1 MFTGLVECTGL
12 LRAQSQR
19 SAGLRLGFDAPFED
33 LALGESVSV
42 SGACLTVVEARPRG
56 FEVDVTVETL
66 DKTTLGRL
74 SPGDAVN
81 LERAVRAGD
90 RIGGHFVTGHV
101 DGVAEVLHTERAGDA
116 LNVRVGAEP
125 ALVRYVAAKGSVA
138 LDGVSLT
145 VNSVD
150 SAAFSLMLIPHT
162 LAVTTLKGVAPGRLL
177 NLEVDLVARYVAR
190 LLEGAS

>member
-12 LRAQSQR
+12 LRTQSER
-19 SAGLRLGFDAPFED
+19 SPGLRLGFDAPFEG

-101 DGVAEVLHTERAGDA
+101 DGIAEVLHTERAGDA

-125 ALVRYVAAKGSVA
+125 SLVRFVAAKGPVA

-145 VNSVD
+145 VNTVE
-150 SAAFSLMLIPHT
+150 SAAFSIMLIPHT
-162 LAVTTLKGVAPGRLL
+162 LAVTTLKGIAPGRLL

-190 LLEGAS
+190 LLEGSS

>member
-1 MFTGLVECTGL
+1 M
-12 LRAQSQR
+12 
-19 SAGLRLGFDAPFED
+19 RLSFDAPFEG

-42 SGACLTVVEARPRG
+42 SGACLTVVEAGARG

-101 DGVAEVLHTERAGDA
+101 DGIAEVLHTERAGDA
-116 LNVRVGAEP
+116 VNTRIGAPP

-145 VNSVD
+145 VNTVD
-150 SAAFSLMLIPHT
+150 SAAFSIMLIPHT
-162 LAVTTLKGVAPGRLL
+162 LAVTTLKGIAPGRLL

-190 LLEGAS
+190 LLEGSS

>member
-1 MFTGLVECTGL
+1 M
-12 LRAQSQR
+12 
-19 SAGLRLGFDAPFED
+19 RLSFDAPFDD
-33 LALGESVSV
+33 LALGESVCI
-42 SGACLTVVEARPRG
+42 SGACLTVVEAHPRG

-101 DGVAEVLHTERAGDA
+101 DGIAEVLHTERAGDA
-116 LNVRVGAEP
+116 VNVRLGAEP
-125 ALVRYVAAKGSVA
+125 SLVRYVAAKGSVA

-145 VNSVD
+145 VNTVD

-162 LAVTTLKGVAPGRLL
+162 LAVTTLGLLRPGDSANIEADMLAKHL
-177 NLEVDLVARYVAR
+177 SKLAA
-190 LLEGAS
+190 ASRP

>member
-12 LRAQSQR
+12 LRTQSQR
-19 SAGLRLGFDAPFED
+19 SPGLRLGFDAPFEG

-101 DGVAEVLHTERAGDA
+101 DGIAEVLHTERAGDA
-116 LNVRVGAEP
+116 VNVRVGAAP

-145 VNSVD
+145 VNTVD
-150 SAAFSLMLIPHT
+150 SASFSLML
-162 LAVTTLKGVAPGRLL
+162 
-177 NLEVDLVARYVAR
+177 
-190 LLEGAS
+190 